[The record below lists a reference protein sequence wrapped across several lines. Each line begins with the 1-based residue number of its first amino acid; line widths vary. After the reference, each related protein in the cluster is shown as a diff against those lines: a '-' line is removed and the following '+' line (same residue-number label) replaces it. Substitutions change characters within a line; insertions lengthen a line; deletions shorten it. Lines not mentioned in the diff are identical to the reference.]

1 MRVMKKKY
9 FSTKQAAN
17 KAKNERS
24 QNGEHGLHVFKMPKG
39 SRQSGKFV
47 VCTEIEYL
55 NTY

>member
-1 MRVMKKKY
+1 MKKKY